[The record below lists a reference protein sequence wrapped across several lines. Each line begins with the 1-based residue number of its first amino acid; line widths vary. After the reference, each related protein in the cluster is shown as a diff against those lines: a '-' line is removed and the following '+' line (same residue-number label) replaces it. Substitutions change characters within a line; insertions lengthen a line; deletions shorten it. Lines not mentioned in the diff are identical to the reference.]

1 MTLPLHSYPTMSTA
15 QIDHVAPPA
24 APWVHR
30 YGMLLAFVL
39 QTIGVIASIVL
50 AWRYGG
56 IDALSFW
63 LMAAGVVLTGLGITI
78 GYHRLLTHRSFET
91 YRPLHLMWMMLG
103 ALAMQKSP
111 LEWCATHRKH
121 HAISDKPDDPHSP
134 HLHGE
139 GFWNGLRGF
148 FYAHM
153 GWLIT
158 GHIIYTDQSKYVPD
172 LIADPVAVWIHRT
185 WEFLWVPLSLAI
197 PTAIAGLIT
206 GTWQGAFMGFLWG
219 GIMRTFIVQHI
230 TFSTNSLCHLFGKQ
244 HFQTDDESRNNPVC
258 GIISAG
264 EGWHNNHHAFP
275 TSARHGLLWWQLDF
289 SWIVIRLMERLGLV
303 WNVQLPSPQALARK
317 RIA

>member
-1 MTLPLHSYPTMSTA
+1 MSTA
-15 QIDHVAPPA
+15 KIGRVSPPA

-39 QTIGVIASIVL
+39 QSVGMVAAIVL
-50 AWRYGG
+50 AWQHGG
-56 IDALSFW
+56 IDVLSFD
-63 LMAAGVVLTGLGITI
+63 LMVAGIVLTGLGITI

-91 YRPLHLMWMMLG
+91 YRPLYLTWMILG

-134 HLHGE
+134 HLHGD
-139 GFWNGLRGF
+139 GLWNGLRGF

-197 PTAIAGLIT
+197 PTVIAGALT
-206 GTWQGAFMGFLWG
+206 GTWQGALMGFLWG
-219 GIMRTFIVQHI
+219 GIVRSFIVQHI
-230 TFSTNSLCHLFGKQ
+230 TFSTNSLCHLFGRR
-244 HFQTDDESRNNPVC
+244 HFETDDESRNNPVC

-275 TSARHGLLWWQLDF
+275 TSARHGLLWWQLDL
-289 SWIVIRLMERLGLV
+289 SWVVIRIMERMGLV
-303 WNVQLPSPQALARK
+303 WNVQLPSPQAMARK
-317 RIA
+317 RIG